1 MQSTDKIHSCETI
14 AAVVE
19 KWKAEKKKIAFTN
32 GCFDLLHLGHVDY
45 LEKARQKGDVLIV
58 GLNSDASV
66 QRIKG
71 PERPIMT
78 EISRSRLLASM
89 FFVDAVV
96 LFDEDTP
103 LELIRAIM
111 PDVLI
116 KGQDYQISN
125 IVGADIVMKNGGK
138 VETIELVY
146 GYSTSN
152 VITHIKKL

>member
-1 MQSTDKIHSCETI
+1 MLSTDKIHNIESI
-14 AAVVE
+14 ADVVE

-66 QRIKG
+66 RRIKG
-71 PERPIMT
+71 PERPIMA
-78 EISRSRLLASM
+78 EKSRSRLLASM

-96 LFDEDTP
+96 IFEEDTP
-103 LELIRAIM
+103 LDLIRNIM

-116 KGQDYQISN
+116 KGQDYQVNN
-125 IVGADIVMKNGGK
+125 IIGADIVMDNGGK

-152 VITHIKKL
+152 VITQIKKL